1 MNTCKHNDAI
11 VVFLG
16 RNCPYC
22 DTEERLASARTQITD
37 LQTEIE
43 DLRGELE
50 DMTAELETLTEE
62 TAE

>member
-11 VVFLG
+11 VVFNG

-43 DLRGELE
+43 DLKIELE
-50 DMTAELETLTEE
+50 DITNELEE